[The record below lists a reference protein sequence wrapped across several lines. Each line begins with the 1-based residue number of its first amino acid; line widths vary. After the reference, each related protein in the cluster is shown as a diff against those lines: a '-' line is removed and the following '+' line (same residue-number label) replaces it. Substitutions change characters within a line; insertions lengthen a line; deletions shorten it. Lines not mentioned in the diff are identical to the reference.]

1 MPELSTKDLFHS
13 TIIHEDGTKEESY
26 TTNKLTLKELQSY
39 VGGYIEVS
47 SCRKD
52 DEDFMMIINEEGRLQ
67 NLGVNKTASEMF
79 CNWLSYH
86 DRATPIPNVVGTV
99 VVLNNYELD

>member
-1 MPELSTKDLFHS
+1 MPELTTKDLFHS
-13 TIIHEDGTKEESY
+13 TIIHEDGTTEESY
-26 TTNKLTLKELQSY
+26 TRTKLTLKELQSY

-47 SCRKD
+47 SCRKN

-86 DRATPIPNVVGTV
+86 DRSTPIPNIVGTV

>member
-1 MPELSTKDLFHS
+1 MPELSTKDLFHA
-13 TIIHEDGTKEESY
+13 TIIHEDGTKEESFHI
-26 TTNKLTLKELQSY
+26 NKLTLKELQSY

-67 NLGVNKTASEMF
+67 NLGVNKTATDMF
-79 CNWLSYH
+79 VSWLDFH
-86 DRATPIPNVVGTV
+86 KRVTPIPNVVGPV